1 MHHYVIIQLHTI
13 NIQVILIITYL
24 KPPQK
29 NSKQKDHYN
38 KDTYLKKRRR
48 RKLVSQRSKM
58 KIFIQITVGI
68 VYQGDRRLPW
78 LG

>member
-1 MHHYVIIQLHTI
+1 MTQ
-13 NIQVILIITYL
+13 N
-24 KPPQK
+24 KRF
-29 NSKQKDHYN
+29 NHYN
-38 KDTYLKKRRR
+38 EDIYENEKRTTKE
-48 RKLVSQRSKM
+48 KLVSQKSKM